1 MARGKSI
8 IDKMAVLVLA
18 NTNIPELGKF
28 ERLFRLLHEQTK
40 LEQTRRY

>member
-18 NTNIPELGKF
+18 TTSIPKF
-28 ERLFRLLHEQTK
+28 ELFFRLLREQIK
-40 LEQTRRY
+40 LEQTRTQ